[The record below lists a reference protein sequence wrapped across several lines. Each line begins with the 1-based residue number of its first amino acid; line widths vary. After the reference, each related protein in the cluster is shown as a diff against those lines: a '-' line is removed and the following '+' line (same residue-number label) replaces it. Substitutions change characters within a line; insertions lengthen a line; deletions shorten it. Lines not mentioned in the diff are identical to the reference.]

1 MRDMSTA
8 AGLGLSTRS
17 TCRLHG
23 DGGGTPAAAAAAAD
37 VLAACDV
44 MVM

>member
-23 DGGGTPAAAAAAAD
+23 DGGGTPAAAAD

>member
-23 DGGGTPAAAAAAAD
+23 DGGGTPAAAAAAD